1 MVADGTRKRVAVVGG
16 GISGITI
23 ASLLS
28 GSVPVNG
35 VADRGGS
42 SRSVSSP
49 IPRAHDVVLFEREG
63 RIGGHTN
70 TIVIPDG
77 PDAGTSVD
85 TGFIVCNPVNYPH
98 FYRFLDLLEVPRR
111 DAEMTFGF
119 FDEASGLQYRGPDLI
134 DLLRSPG
141 NFLRPSFCRMI
152 MEQRRFN
159 RLALEDLRP
168 GRLRNETL
176 GDYVRALNLS
186 DVFIAHY
193 LIPLA
198 ASIWSSP
205 DAHILEFPAVTFLTF
220 FRNHG
225 MLELHTRP
233 QWQTVIGGSHTY
245 LRAFERIFRGTIR
258 TDAPVCKI
266 VRDAAQGGV
275 VLTLGIGTDMSE
287 ARAGLNTE
295 RFDAVILACHAD
307 EALALL
313 ADPSPAEQAA
323 LGSWRYHRNRTI
335 LHTDTSLMPPRRHL
349 WASWNYS
356 LRGKSAGDSARQITT
371 PIPCSQQ
378 EQLPTAP
385 VSITYSMN
393 RLQGLR
399 TAREY
404 LVTLNPAERPR
415 EETIIYETVYTH
427 PEYTTR
433 SVASQHEIAALQG
446 ERNTFYCGAH
456 LRYGFHEDGV
466 VSALA
471 VANTWGIAGFGSQG
485 G

>member
-28 GSVPVNG
+28 GSLPVAG
-35 VADRGGS
+35 KADIVGS
-42 SRSVSSP
+42 P
-49 IPRAHDVVLFEREG
+49 HLAPTHDVVLFERER

-85 TGFIVCNPVNYPH
+85 TGFIVCNPVNYTH

-119 FDEASGLQYRGPDLI
+119 YDETSGLHYRGPDLI

-141 NFLRPSFCRMI
+141 NFLRPAFCRMV

-159 RLALEDLRP
+159 RRALEDLRS
-168 GRLRNETL
+168 GSLQDETL

-186 DVFIAHY
+186 DVFITHY

-245 LRAFERIFRGTIR
+245 LRAFENIFRGTIR
-258 TDAPVCKI
+258 TDAPVSRI
-266 VRDAAQGGV
+266 TRDGTEGGV
-275 VLTLGIGTDMSE
+275 VLTLGGGINTAEGAADGT
-287 ARAGLNTE
+287 NE

-323 LGSWRYHRNRTI
+323 LGSWRYHHNRTI

-349 WASWNYS
+349 WASWNYT
-356 LRGKSAGDSARQITT
+356 LRGKSAEDSAPQITT
-371 PIPCSQQ
+371 PLTRLQQ

-404 LVTLNPAERPR
+404 LVTLNPAVRPR

-433 SVASQHEIAALQG
+433 SVASQDEIAELQG

-471 VANTWGIAGFGSQG
+471 VADKWGITGFGRQG